1 MDAFQEAEAA
11 EAERQRRAFI
21 SATFGDDG
29 KRARERLSI
38 GGPMAQAPL
47 QPTRRPSLMLWEKLG
62 MAAAAKVI
70 EPDIAAS
77 SAPTLVLP
85 KAMSHGEFVPR
96 RGSLPIAIPLSPHG
110 VSPSRRERRLDD
122 SQLPDSDDAF
132 GEEDEDEDLNEYPV
146 GYDRDVSYCYRLCCT
161 VLQQR

>member
-1 MDAFQEAEAA
+1 
-11 EAERQRRAFI
+11 
-21 SATFGDDG
+21 
-29 KRARERLSI
+29 
-38 GGPMAQAPL
+38 MAQAPL